1 MPVVP
6 TPVRDRSQCPGEATF
21 CRHLPHHIAT
31 LPRLSPHVGEA
42 EEIERGAVCGRMR
55 GPLRPVEAEVDE
67 ARLVGMESES
77 IPGQTLAQYRQDPLG
92 IEKALEGHHQVIS
105 VPDKDSSPL
114 QARSDVPFE
123 PFVQHVVQVDI
134 RKARRN
140 HTPLGRPFGWAV
152 QTCFLKD
159 AGFQPLVDHPSDNA
173 VRDSS
178 VEEFPEMAVV
188 DRAEILLNIDV
199 DTPSYSLTHEALS

>member
-67 ARLVGMESES
+67 ARLVGMEGGS
-77 IPGQTLAQYRQDPLG
+77 IR
-92 IEKALEGHHQVIS
+92 
-105 VPDKDSSPL
+105 
-114 QARSDVPFE
+114 
-123 PFVQHVVQVDI
+123 
-134 RKARRN
+134 ARRLPS
-140 HTPLGRPFGWAV
+140 TARTRWASRKLSKAI
-152 QTCFLKD
+152 T
-159 AGFQPLVDHPSDNA
+159 
-173 VRDSS
+173 RSS
-178 VEEFPEMAVV
+178 AYRTRIARLF
-188 DRAEILLNIDV
+188 R
-199 DTPSYSLTHEALS
+199 